1 MADHEF
7 DYDLFTIGAGSGG
20 VRASRLSAM
29 KGKKVAVAEEYRPG
43 GTCVIRGCV
52 PKKYMVYASNFS
64 KSFKQAKAYGW
75 DVGEPE
81 FNWTQFRDTMNAE
94 VDRLSGIYARNLANA
109 GVELIEDRA
118 ELEGPNTIR
127 LVNQDRTVTAK
138 HILIAVGGAPNKD
151 DSLKGVEHTI
161 TSNELF
167 HLPELPKHIVIA
179 GGGYIAVEFAQV
191 FAGLGVETC
200 LVYRGETVLRGF
212 DDDVRTA
219 VHEGLKEAGVRVITH
234 TVFDK
239 IELTDEGSKT
249 RRVTLKNGDVIE
261 DVDQVVFAIGRDPYT
276 EGLGLEN
283 AGVEVNDKGAIKVD
297 EYSKTNVDNIYAV
310 GDVTDRVNLTPVAIR
325 EGAAFVDTVYGDTPN
340 AYDHATIPSA
350 VFTQPPVGTVGLT
363 EAEARHEYGEVDI
376 YKSQFRPMKGIITD
390 HPDKMM
396 MKMIVRQSDQ
406 VVIGVHL
413 VGDDSP
419 EIIQAVGIAVK
430 AGLTKAQFDATC
442 AVHPSVAEELV
453 TMKEKWIPPE
463 LRAAE

>member
-81 FNWTQFRDTMNAE
+81 FNWTQFRDTMKAE

-239 IELTDEGSKT
+239 IELTVEGAKT
-249 RRVTLKNGDVIE
+249 KRVTLKNGDVIE